1 MFSNK
6 IIFSKIME
14 RRSLGDGERGQVRI
28 KEGNAGKPATL
39 SRMSTNGAAA
49 RLLPVTSTCALTPGH
64 MELGKQQALTHR
76 GLELP
81 VVRNIKPYSDP
92 DFNGGF
98 LRGLIE
104 PSLVL
109 AATCSP

>member
-1 MFSNK
+1 
-6 IIFSKIME
+6 ME
-14 RRSLGDGERGQVRI
+14 REARTYKIRQRG
-28 KEGNAGKPATL
+28 KACHAGKPATL
-39 SRMSTNGAAA
+39 SRIGTNGASA
-49 RLLPVTSTCALTPGH
+49 RLLPITSTCALTPRH
-64 MELGKQQALTHR
+64 VELGKQQALTHR